1 MSMIYTLI
9 EFAKEKHSEWSVH
22 QKDRQVI
29 VKEETAPLEAKK
41 PKEKKVDIEFIWI
54 QPIFANSLKIY

>member
-54 QPIFANSLKIY
+54 